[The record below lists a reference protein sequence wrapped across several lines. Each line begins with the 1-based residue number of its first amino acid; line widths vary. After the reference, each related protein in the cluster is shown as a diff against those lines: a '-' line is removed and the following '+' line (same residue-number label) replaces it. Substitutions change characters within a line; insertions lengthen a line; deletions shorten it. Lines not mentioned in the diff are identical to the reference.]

1 MNRFCMIAMLSA
13 LGLGACKKEVDPSA
27 FDAGVSAPPAVAVAP
42 GADTIPA
49 APVDSV
55 APLAPLAS
63 GAAVPAAARPA
74 AKPKPKNFPECD
86 QARKWCNHPAA
97 ATDKAIQNLC
107 TTNKQ
112 TCFSKG
118 GVL

>member
-1 MNRFCMIAMLSA
+1 MNRYVTIAMLSA
-13 LGLGACKKEVDPSA
+13 LVLGACKKEVNPTA
-27 FDAGVSAPPAVAVAP
+27 FDAGVSAPPAAVAP
-42 GADTIPA
+42 AADTIPA
-49 APVDSV
+49 APTDSV

-97 ATDKAIQNLC
+97 GTDKAIQNLC

-112 TCFSKG
+112 TCFAKG